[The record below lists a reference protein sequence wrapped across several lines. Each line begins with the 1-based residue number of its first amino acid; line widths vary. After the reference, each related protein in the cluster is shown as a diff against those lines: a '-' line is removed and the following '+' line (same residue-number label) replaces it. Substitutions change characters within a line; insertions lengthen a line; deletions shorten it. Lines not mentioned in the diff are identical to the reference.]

1 MWAMIVNKAL
11 TVGVLVTV
19 GVLEVSFEQNLQ
31 GSKSQVT
38 MAEEF

>member
-11 TVGVLVTV
+11 TI

-31 GSKSQVT
+31 GTKSQVT